1 MMKRWLQRSLLR
13 QMVSYFSGLSVIT
26 VSVVA
31 IGSYFHA
38 RSSLSTEVVNRL
50 TLATQLK
57 SLQLQKWVENQLR
70 DILVVSQD
78 VEIQELLGQMLA
90 SDPSQP
96 AYQKAYAN
104 LKKNIGRIGIVKP
117 NLGSIRVTRN
127 SGFVIFSS
135 TDSKLEGTYLPLG
148 DPATYFTSDRIDTV
162 VPNFYI
168 SPRTNKV
175 SITVTTSLFD
185 ENNVKMGAVT
195 ADFNLDYIDALIRD
209 NTGLGETGETYL
221 IGKAGTKTIFVA
233 GNQVEPKDPS
243 RTKAV
248 NSDGIDQA
256 IKQQSGFG
264 LYNNYAGIPVV
275 GVYWW
280 LPSQNLALIA
290 EINQDKAFAPA
301 DRLAINILIL
311 GFLSSGILLIAIY
324 LFSRQITRP
333 ILAINATAARLA
345 EGELNQTAPIMTEDE
360 VGVLAQTFNKMAK
373 QLEISFHKLGEY
385 SQTLEQKV
393 EERTQELSQT
403 LAHLQT
409 TQAELIQSEKM
420 AALGQLTASV
430 AHEVNTPLG
439 VIRSATG
446 NIIATLKVLLPQ
458 LPILMQRLNPI
469 QQTAFIALVN
479 TSLQQQQ
486 SLSTK
491 EERQLRRRLQTELE
505 ALGTANAQE
514 IADQFALLRID
525 SSLEAYQPLLEAP
538 DCDEILQVAYR
549 LVQQSQNA
557 ISIQQE
563 VDRAA
568 KIVFAL
574 KTYSH
579 RSSEAGEKSLIQI
592 SDGIEIA
599 LTLYQN
605 RLKQGIEVIR
615 KYEPVP
621 DLLCDP
627 DALTQVWVN
636 LIDNAI
642 YAIDKT
648 GTLEIAIAT
657 QAGQIVVEITNSG
670 AAIPDEV
677 MPRLFEPFFT
687 TKPRGEGS
695 GLGLDIVRQIVQ
707 KHDGNI
713 HARNHC
719 GGVAFLV
726 IIPLPESTNQRLE
739 ISSTQD

>member
-1 MMKRWLQRSLLR
+1 
-13 QMVSYFSGLSVIT
+13 
-26 VSVVA
+26 
-31 IGSYFHA
+31 
-38 RSSLSTEVVNRL
+38 
-50 TLATQLK
+50 
-57 SLQLQKWVENQLR
+57 
-70 DILVVSQD
+70 
-78 VEIQELLGQMLA
+78 
-90 SDPSQP
+90 
-96 AYQKAYAN
+96 
-104 LKKNIGRIGIVKP
+104 
-117 NLGSIRVTRN
+117 
-127 SGFVIFSS
+127 
-135 TDSKLEGTYLPLG
+135 
-148 DPATYFTSDRIDTV
+148 
-162 VPNFYI
+162 
-168 SPRTNKV
+168 
-175 SITVTTSLFD
+175 
-185 ENNVKMGAVT
+185 
-195 ADFNLDYIDALIRD
+195 
-209 NTGLGETGETYL
+209 
-221 IGKAGTKTIFVA
+221 VA

-373 QLEISFHKLGEY
+373 QLESSFHKLGEY

-458 LPILMQRLNPI
+458 LPVLMQRLNPT
-469 QQTAFIALVN
+469 QQAAFIALVN

-505 ALGTANAQE
+505 TLGIAKAQE
-514 IADQFALLRID
+514 SADQFALLRIET
-525 SSLEAYQPLLEAP
+525 SLEAYQPLLEAP

-599 LTLYQN
+599 LTLYQS

-615 KYEPVP
+615 KYEQVP
-621 DLLCDP
+621 YLLCDP

-642 YAIDKT
+642 YAIGKE
-648 GTLEIAIAT
+648 GTLEIAIT
-657 QAGQIVVEITNSG
+657 QQAGQVIVEITNSG
-670 AAIPDEV
+670 AEIPDEI

-713 HARNHC
+713 HTRNHC
-719 GGVAFLV
+719 GRVTFSV
-726 IIPLPESTNQRLE
+726 VIPLPEYTNQRAGINPTANLN
-739 ISSTQD
+739 

>member
-1 MMKRWLQRSLLR
+1 
-13 QMVSYFSGLSVIT
+13 
-26 VSVVA
+26 
-31 IGSYFHA
+31 
-38 RSSLSTEVVNRL
+38 
-50 TLATQLK
+50 
-57 SLQLQKWVENQLR
+57 
-70 DILVVSQD
+70 
-78 VEIQELLGQMLA
+78 
-90 SDPSQP
+90 
-96 AYQKAYAN
+96 
-104 LKKNIGRIGIVKP
+104 
-117 NLGSIRVTRN
+117 
-127 SGFVIFSS
+127 
-135 TDSKLEGTYLPLG
+135 
-148 DPATYFTSDRIDTV
+148 
-162 VPNFYI
+162 
-168 SPRTNKV
+168 
-175 SITVTTSLFD
+175 
-185 ENNVKMGAVT
+185 
-195 ADFNLDYIDALIRD
+195 
-209 NTGLGETGETYL
+209 
-221 IGKAGTKTIFVA
+221 
-233 GNQVEPKDPS
+233 
-243 RTKAV
+243 
-248 NSDGIDQA
+248 
-256 IKQQSGFG
+256 
-264 LYNNYAGIPVV
+264 
-275 GVYWW
+275 

-290 EINQDKAFAPA
+290 EINQAKAFAPA

-311 GFLSSGILLIAIY
+311 GFLSSSILLIAIY
-324 LFSRQITRP
+324 LFPRQITSP

-373 QLEISFHKLGEY
+373 QLESSFHKLGEY

-458 LPILMQRLNPI
+458 LPILMQRLNPA
-469 QQTAFIALVN
+469 QQDAFIALVN
-479 TSLQQQQ
+479 NSLQQQQ

-491 EERQLRRRLQTELE
+491 EERQLRRRLQTELD
-505 ALGTANAQE
+505 ALGIAKGQE
-514 IADQFALLRID
+514 IADQFALLRIE
-525 SSLEAYQPLLEAP
+525 SSLEAYQPLIEAP
-538 DCDEILQVAYR
+538 DCYNILQVAYR

-557 ISIQQE
+557 ISIQEE

-579 RSSEAGEKSLIQI
+579 QSQSEELSLIQI

-599 LTLYQN
+599 LTLYQS

-648 GTLEIAIAT
+648 GTLEIAIAQ
-657 QAGQIVVEITNSG
+657 QAGKVIVEITNSG
-670 AAIPDEV
+670 AEIPDEI
-677 MPRLFEPFFT
+677 MSRLFEPFFT

-695 GLGLDIVRQIVQ
+695 GLGLDIVRQILR
-707 KHDGNI
+707 KHDGDIQVSSQNEQ
-713 HARNHC
+713 
-719 GGVAFLV
+719 VTFSV
-726 IIPLPESTNQRLE
+726 IIPLSKD
-739 ISSTQD
+739 IKC

>member
-373 QLEISFHKLGEY
+373 QLESSFHKLGEY

-446 NIIATLKVLLPQ
+446 NIIATLNVLLPQ
-458 LPILMQRLNPI
+458 LPVLMQRLNPT
-469 QQTAFIALVN
+469 QQAAFIALVN

-491 EERQLRRRLQTELE
+491 EERQLRRRLQTELD

-514 IADQFALLRID
+514 IADQFALLRIET
-525 SSLEAYQPLLEAP
+525 SLEAYQPLLEAP

-599 LTLYQN
+599 LTLYQS

-615 KYEPVP
+615 KYQPVP
-621 DLLCDP
+621 SLLCDP

-642 YAIDKT
+642 YAIGKE
-648 GTLEIAIAT
+648 GTLEIAIAS

-670 AAIPDEV
+670 AAIPDEI

-707 KHDGNI
+707 KHGGDIQVSSQIGKTKFNI
-713 HARNHC
+713 SLPFDF
-719 GGVAFLV
+719 FLD
-726 IIPLPESTNQRLE
+726 T
-739 ISSTQD
+739 

>member
-1 MMKRWLQRSLLR
+1 MMKGWLRRSLLR
-13 QMVSYFSGLSVIT
+13 QLVSYFSGLSVIT

-50 TLATQLK
+50 TVATQLK
-57 SLQLQKWVENQLR
+57 SLQLQKWVENQLQ

-78 VEIQELLGQMLA
+78 VEVQELLGQMLA

-104 LKKNIGRIGIVKP
+104 LKKNIGRISLVKP

-175 SITVTTSLFD
+175 SITVTTSLLD

-195 ADFNLDYIDALIRD
+195 ADFNLDYIDTLIRD

-233 GNQVEPKDPS
+233 GNQVEPNDPS
-243 RTKAV
+243 RKKAV
-248 NSDGIDQA
+248 NSDGIEQA

-345 EGELNQTAPIMTEDE
+345 EGDLNQTAPIMTEDE

-373 QLEISFHKLGEY
+373 QLESSFQKLGEY

-403 LAHLQT
+403 LVHLQT

-446 NIIATLKVLLPQ
+446 NIIATLNILLPQ
-458 LPILMQRLNPI
+458 LPVLMQRLNPT
-469 QQTAFIALVN
+469 QQAAFIALVN

-491 EERQLRRRLQTELE
+491 EERQLRRRLQTELD
-505 ALGTANAQE
+505 AMGIAKAQE
-514 IADQFALLRID
+514 IADQFTLLRIE
-525 SSLEAYQPLLEAP
+525 SCLEVYQPLLEAP
-538 DCDEILQVAYR
+538 DCDEILQVAYK

-557 ISIQQE
+557 ISIQEE

-579 RSSEAGEKSLIQI
+579 RSSDAEEKSLIQI

-599 LTLYQN
+599 LTLYQS

-621 DLLCDP
+621 DLLCNP

-636 LIDNAI
+636 LIDNAV
-642 YAIDKT
+642 YAIGKA
-648 GTLEIAIAT
+648 GTLEIAIAS

-670 AAIPDEV
+670 EAIPDEII
-677 MPRLFEPFFT
+677 PRLFEPFFT

-707 KHDGNI
+707 KH
-713 HARNHC
+713 
-719 GGVAFLV
+719 GGDIQVSSQIGKTKFS
-726 IIPLPESTNQRLE
+726 INLPFDFVLD
-739 ISSTQD
+739 I

>member
-1 MMKRWLQRSLLR
+1 MMKGWLRRSLLR
-13 QMVSYFSGLSVIT
+13 QLVSYFSGLSVIT

-50 TLATQLK
+50 TVATQLK
-57 SLQLQKWVENQLR
+57 SMQLQKWLENQLR

-78 VEIQELLGQMLA
+78 VEIQELLGQLLA

-104 LKKNIGRIGIVKP
+104 LKKNIGRISLVKP

-175 SITVTTSLFD
+175 SITVTTSLLD
-185 ENNVKMGAVT
+185 ENNVKMGALT

-233 GNQVEPKDPS
+233 GNQVEPQDPS
-243 RTKAV
+243 RKKAV

-373 QLEISFHKLGEY
+373 QLEISFHKLEEY

-403 LAHLQT
+403 LADLQT
-409 TQAELIQSEKM
+409 AQAELIQSEKM

-439 VIRSATG
+439 VIRCATG
-446 NIIATLKVLLPQ
+446 NIIATLNVLLPQ

-469 QQTAFIALVN
+469 QQATFIALVN

-491 EERQLRRRLQTELE
+491 EERQLRRRLQTELD
-505 ALGTANAQE
+505 ALGIANAQE
-514 IADQFALLRID
+514 IADQFALLRIE
-525 SSLEAYQPLLEAP
+525 SSLEVYQSLLEAP
-538 DCDEILQVAYR
+538 DCDEILQVAYK

-557 ISIQQE
+557 ISIQEE

-579 RSSEAGEKSLIQI
+579 RSRDAGEKSLIQI

-599 LTLYQN
+599 LTLYQS

-615 KYEPVP
+615 KYDSVP
-621 DLLCDP
+621 YLLCDP

-642 YAIDKT
+642 YAIGAIGKA
-648 GTLEIAIAT
+648 GTLEGCDLNII
-657 QAGQIVVEITNSG
+657 QLLGGNRKPILIEIVPE
-670 AAIPDEV
+670 
-677 MPRLFEPFFT
+677 L
-687 TKPRGEGS
+687 
-695 GLGLDIVRQIVQ
+695 
-707 KHDGNI
+707 
-713 HARNHC
+713 
-719 GGVAFLV
+719 
-726 IIPLPESTNQRLE
+726 LPTSR
-739 ISSTQD
+739 S